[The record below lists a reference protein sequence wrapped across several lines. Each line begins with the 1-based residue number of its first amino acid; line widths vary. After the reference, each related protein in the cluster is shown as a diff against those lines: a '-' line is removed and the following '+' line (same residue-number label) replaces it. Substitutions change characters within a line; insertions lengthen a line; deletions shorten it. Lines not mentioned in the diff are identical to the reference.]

1 MSDLAPAALAV
12 GAGLLT
18 AATAPAIAPLLRS
31 WGLVDV
37 PNHRSSHGTPTLRG
51 AGLALLLGVLLTAA
65 AAELVG
71 EADLPWVA
79 LVACAVTA
87 LLGLAVDLREP
98 SPLVRLVL
106 LALVGAGLGS
116 LLGGPG
122 TALLGA
128 VAMPVLVNVV
138 NFMDGINGITALT
151 AMAWGLVAVLG
162 GGTGGAVALGALAL
176 GAAAGFLPWN
186 LPRARMFL
194 GDCGSYL
201 VGALVTAGLLLE
213 QSGGGQVLLLLL
225 PLLPS
230 VADTGLTLVRRAA
243 RGERLTEAHRE
254 HLYQRLSR
262 RPGWTHARVALLWA
276 GLGLAGAGIWW
287 LLRHNGAS

>member
-1 MSDLAPAALAV
+1 MIDLAPAALAV
-12 GAGLLT
+12 GAGVLT
-18 AATAPAIAPLLRS
+18 AATAPAVAPLLRS

-51 AGLALLLGVLLTAA
+51 AGVAVLLGILLTAA
-65 AAELVG
+65 GAQLLGAS
-71 EADLPWVA
+71 DLPWAA
-79 LVACAVTA
+79 LVACAAAAV
-87 LLGLAVDLREP
+87 LGLAVDLREP
-98 SPLVRLVL
+98 SPLVRLMA
-106 LALVGAGLGS
+106 LAIIGAALGS

-162 GGTGGAVALGALAL
+162 AGTGAAVTLGALTL

-213 QSGGGQVLLLLL
+213 QSGGGHVLLLLL

-230 VADTGLTLVRRAA
+230 LVDTGLTLVRRAA
-243 RGERLTEAHRE
+243 RGERLTQAHRE

-262 RPGWTHARVALLWA
+262 RRGWTHARVACLWA

>member
-12 GAGLLT
+12 GAGVLT
-18 AATAPAIAPLLRS
+18 AASAPAVAPLLRS

-37 PNHRSSHGTPTLRG
+37 PNHRSSHGSPTLRG
-51 AGLALLLGVLLTAA
+51 AGLALLLGILLTAGVA
-65 AAELVG
+65 GMLGATG
-71 EADLPWVA
+71 LPWVA
-79 LVACAVTA
+79 LGACAVTA
-87 LLGLAVDLREP
+87 GVGLAVDLSEP

-106 LALVGAGLGS
+106 LALVGAALGS

-151 AMAWGLVAVLG
+151 ALAWGLVAVLG
-162 GGTGGAVALGALAL
+162 AGTEAAVALGALTL

-201 VGALVTAGLLLE
+201 VGALVTAALLLE
-213 QSGGGQVLLLLL
+213 QSGGGHVLLLLL

-230 VADTGLTLVRRAA
+230 VVDTGLTLVRRAA

-262 RPGWTHARVALLWA
+262 RPGWTHGRVACLWA

>member
-51 AGLALLLGVLLTAA
+51 AGLALLLGILLTALG
-65 AAELVG
+65 AELYG

-79 LVACAVTA
+79 LAACAVTA

-162 GGTGGAVALGALAL
+162 GDTGGAVALGALAL

-276 GLGLAGAGIWW
+276 GLGLAGSGIWW